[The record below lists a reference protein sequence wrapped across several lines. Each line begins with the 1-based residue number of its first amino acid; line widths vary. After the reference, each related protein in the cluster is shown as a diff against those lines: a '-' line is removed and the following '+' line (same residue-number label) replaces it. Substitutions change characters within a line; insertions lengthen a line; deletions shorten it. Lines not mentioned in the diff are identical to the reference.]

1 MWTYSAEET
10 TTGVLLKKKKKNRH
24 FLYLYTCIITIYTET
39 WLFLPETLASPVR
52 VLARAFPEEQTR
64 KGWSFRVWVGNLDVI
79 QKM

>member
-10 TTGVLLKKKKKNRH
+10 TTRVLLKKKKTTGI
-24 FLYLYTCIITIYTET
+24 FLYLYTRIITIYTET

-64 KGWSFRVWVGNLDVI
+64 KGWSFGVWVGNLDVI